1 MKKIVFILI
10 LSFFI
15 FGCNDD
21 EESNTKSACGVE
33 NPVLDL
39 TWLKN
44 EIEQRENDQIE
55 ETIDWQY
62 HYIMQVAFEKQDVFI
77 YGNCDPLLN
86 SVSPVYNCSGE
97 ALGFIGDENFPT
109 DLFSTANIIWKG
121 QGNQCNF
128 SAM

>member
-1 MKKIVFILI
+1 MKKTAFILL
-10 LSFFI
+10 LSLLTFS
-15 FGCNDD
+15 CNDED
-21 EESNTKSACGVE
+21 SNTTSACGVD
-33 NPVLDL
+33 NPVQDL

-44 EIEQRENDQIE
+44 EIEKRESDQIE

-62 HYIMQVAFEKQDVFI
+62 HYIMQTTLDKQDIFI

-86 SVSPVYNCSGE
+86 SVDVVYNCSGE
-97 ALGFIGDENFPT
+97 NIGFIGDEEFPT
-109 DLFSTANIIWKG
+109 DLRSKANIIWKG